1 MKGIGWARI
10 GRPRSNLRKDS
21 GELAFD
27 ESMLRS
33 HVREEIVRNS
43 GDTSVAGVGQY
54 IQEEKPAAVLAAITR
69 LGQASAGARSEL
81 RSMR

>member
-1 MKGIGWARI
+1 
-10 GRPRSNLRKDS
+10 
-21 GELAFD
+21 
-27 ESMLRS
+27 MLRS

-69 LGQASAGARSEL
+69 LGQASAGARSGSGACGKVQPFL
-81 RSMR
+81 TLIGPLPRVRMPAR